1 MAQNRRGEAYN
12 EAIRWARRVF
22 RPTGLHSPICSH
34 SHSLTSPLARVN
46 TVAMKDPLAGKV
58 AVVTGVSRA
67 KGIGAAI
74 SRELARQGANLFMTG
89 WPQFDDAESWKP
101 DETEHLPLVDEL
113 RELDVEVDWLPFDL
127 SLGEAPQKLWDAVQA
142 RFSIAHIIVNNACF
156 WASDSIETLDA
167 GMLDRHYELNTRAP
181 ILLSLEFVR
190 RFAGKGACRII
201 SITSGQMLGPMR
213 GQLGYA
219 VTKAALDAF
228 TITFAAEVGHLGITV
243 NAVDPGPTDSGS
255 MTPDVQQKLLSR
267 FALGRLGQPEDAAR
281 LVTFLAGPDG
291 EWITGQILR
300 SRGGFE

>member
-1 MAQNRRGEAYN
+1 MGETVN
-12 EAIRWARRVF
+12 GR
-22 RPTGLHSPICSH
+22 TPICSWIW
-34 SHSLTSPLARVN
+34 PAARVN
-46 TVAMKDPLAGKV
+46 SVAMEGPLTGQV

-74 SRELARQGANLFMTG
+74 SRELAGHGAHLFMTG
-89 WPQFDDAESWKP
+89 WPQFDDEQFWKP
-101 DETEHLPLVDEL
+101 DEPEQPMLINEL
-113 RELDVEVDWLPFDL
+113 RQFGGEVEWIPLDL
-127 SLGEAPQKLWDAVQA
+127 SLNEAPQKLWDAVQA
-142 RFSIAHIIVNNACF
+142 RFNVANILINNACF
-156 WASDSIETLDA
+156 WAADSIESLDA
-167 GMLDRHYELNTRAP
+167 GRLDRNYALNARAP

-190 RFAGKGACRII
+190 RFAGKGACRVI
-201 SITSGQMLGPMR
+201 SMTSGQMVGPMR

-255 MTPDVQQKLLSR
+255 MTSDHQKALLSR

-281 LVTFLAGPDG
+281 LITFLAGPDG
-291 EWITGQILR
+291 GWITGQIVR